1 MQLQLYVIRVLFS
14 RKATPRSG
22 SPLRGA
28 SDSICFLSAV
38 YVVVLAEH
46 IHSGKKLIEE
56 NERSYNNQRTD
67 HVPKPIIRCSETVI
81 YSSASELCTD
91 TRRKFMIPNE
101 SGDSASNRTD
111 DENEKTL
118 MHRFL
123 SVISACY
130 QIDIIAYRG
139 HDDNSVN
146 AEGDKR
152 EKNEL

>member
-1 MQLQLYVIRVLFS
+1 MAKRFITYHHLDM
-14 RKATPRSG
+14 SG
-22 SPLRGA
+22 IDG
-28 SDSICFLSAV
+28 
-38 YVVVLAEH
+38 
-46 IHSGKKLIEE
+46 E
-56 NERSYNNQRTD
+56 NELVARQFLTLVRYLMGKQQQ
-67 HVPKPIIRCSETVI
+67 E
-81 YSSASELCTD
+81 
-91 TRRKFMIPNE
+91 RKFMIPNE
-101 SGDSASNRTD
+101 SGDSASDRTD
-111 DENEKTL
+111 DENEKTI

>member
-1 MQLQLYVIRVLFS
+1 MNGPTTI
-14 RKATPRSG
+14 
-22 SPLRGA
+22 
-28 SDSICFLSAV
+28 
-38 YVVVLAEH
+38 
-46 IHSGKKLIEE
+46 
-56 NERSYNNQRTD
+56 NETD

-111 DENEKTL
+111 DENEKTI